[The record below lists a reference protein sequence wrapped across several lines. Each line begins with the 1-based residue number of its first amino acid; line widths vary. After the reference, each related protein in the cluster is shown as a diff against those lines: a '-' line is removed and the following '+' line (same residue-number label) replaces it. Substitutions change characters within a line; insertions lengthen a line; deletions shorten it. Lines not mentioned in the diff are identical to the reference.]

1 MLNSLRRRKGAR
13 RAVLVL
19 DALRGHAIS
28 PREPLS
34 LLERRPPPPTPPGR
48 VTRHFAGLMTDDQRA
63 EMARRLPADRRSWWE
78 GLDDVARMYLDV
90 PLALG
95 HEVPGVEETTGLS
108 AAMPPADVHAMTH
121 AIEATGG
128 SLYYGDLVV
137 ESLATAGTPLEPGQ
151 RVLDFG
157 CSSGRVS
164 RVLKAYEP
172 GGDYTGCDPNA
183 PAIEWA
189 AENLPGIRFFASPL
203 TPPLELEPESYDAAF
218 AISIWS
224 HFDEQ
229 PALAWL
235 EEMRRVLKPGG
246 SLLLTTQGF
255 AATRWFVALEQTVHH
270 HDFMRRVVEGL
281 YVEGFQFFSHF
292 EGDDWGVP
300 AEGWG
305 MAFMTPEWLLAQTTP
320 AWHTTLY
327 RAGAVEDSQDLF
339 VLQKR

>member
-1 MLNSLRRRKGAR
+1 MLDSLRRRKGGR
-13 RAVLVL
+13 RAALVL
-19 DALRGHAIS
+19 DALRGNVS
-28 PREPLS
+28 QPPEPPS
-34 LLERRPPPPTPPGR
+34 LLEREPPPRTPPGR
-48 VTRHFAGLMTDDQRA
+48 VTRHFTERMTDEQRA
-63 EMARRLPADRRSWWE
+63 ELDRRLPADRRPWWE
-78 GLDDVARMYLDV
+78 GLDDIARTQLEV

-95 HEVPGVEETTGLS
+95 YEVPGVEEATGLS
-108 AAMPPADVHAMTH
+108 AVMPPADVHAMTH

-128 SLYYGDLVV
+128 TLYYGDLVV
-137 ESLATAGTPLEPGQ
+137 ESLAAAGTPLEAGR

-172 GGDYTGCDPNA
+172 EADYTGCDPNA
-183 PAIEWA
+183 PAVEWA

-229 PALAWL
+229 PGLAWL
-235 EEMRRVLKPGG
+235 EEMRRILKPGG
-246 SLLLTTQGF
+246 SLLMTTQGF
-255 AATRWFVALEQTVHH
+255 AAARGFVEREHTVHH
-270 HDFMRRVVEGL
+270 HDFMRGVIQRL
-281 YVEGFQFFSHF
+281 YVEGFEFFSVF
-292 EGDDWGVP
+292 EGDDWGVS
-300 AEGWG
+300 ADGWG

-320 AWHTTLY
+320 AWRTTLY
-327 RAGAVEDSQDLF
+327 RAGAVEGSQDLF

>member
-1 MLNSLRRRKGAR
+1 
-13 RAVLVL
+13 
-19 DALRGHAIS
+19 
-28 PREPLS
+28 
-34 LLERRPPPPTPPGR
+34 
-48 VTRHFAGLMTDDQRA
+48 MTDDQRT
-63 EMARRLPADRRSWWE
+63 EVARRLPADRRRWWE
-78 GLDDVARMYLDV
+78 DLDDAARMQFEV

-95 HEVPGVEETTGLS
+95 HGVPSVEQATGLS

-137 ESLATAGTPLEPGQ
+137 ESLASAGTPLEPGR

-172 GGDYTGCDPNA
+172 EADYTGCDPNA

-189 AENLPGIRFFASPL
+189 AENLSGIRFFVSPL

-229 PALAWL
+229 RGLAWL

-255 AATRWFVALEQTVHH
+255 AAVRGFVEGDQTVGN
-270 HDFMRRVVEGL
+270 HDFMRGVVEGL
-281 YVEGFQFFSHF
+281 YVEGFQFFSIF

-305 MAFMTPEWLLAQTTP
+305 MAFMTPEWLLAKTTP
-320 AWHTTLY
+320 AWRTTLY
-327 RAGAVEDSQDLF
+327 RPGAVEGSQDLF

>member
-1 MLNSLRRRKGAR
+1 M
-13 RAVLVL
+13 L
-19 DALRGHAIS
+19 DALRGKTS
-28 PREPLS
+28 DPGEPFWLPQ
-34 LLERRPPPPTPPGR
+34 RKPPPRTPPGR
-48 VTRHFAGLMTDDQRA
+48 VTRHFAGRMTDEHRA
-63 EMARRLPADRRSWWE
+63 ETERRLPANRRRWWE
-78 GLDDVARMYLDV
+78 GLDDGTRMQFEV

-95 HEVPGVEETTGLS
+95 YGVPGVEQATGLS
-108 AAMPPADVHAMTH
+108 AVMPPADVHAMTH

-137 ESLATAGTPLEPGQ
+137 ESLASAGTPLEPGH

-172 GGDYTGCDPNA
+172 EADYTGCDPNA

-189 AENLPGIRFFASPL
+189 AENLPGIRFFVSPL
-203 TPPLELEPESYDAAF
+203 IPPLELEPESYDVVF

-224 HFDEQ
+224 HFNEQ
-229 PALAWL
+229 RGRAWL
-235 EEMRRVLKPGG
+235 DDMCRVLKPDG

-255 AATRWFVALEQTVHH
+255 AAVRGFFERTQTVSNHY
-270 HDFMRRVVEGL
+270 FLRRVVQSL
-281 YVEGFQFFSHF
+281 YVEGFQFFSVF

-300 AEGWG
+300 ADGWG

-320 AWHTTLY
+320 AWRTLLY
-327 RAGAVEDSQDLF
+327 RAGAVEGSQDLF
-339 VLQKR
+339 VLQKC